1 MSPPRKTALVT
12 VGATAPFPA
21 LISASLDPTFLA
33 TLSSLGYSHLL
44 IQHGL
49 TPTNF
54 GGTPSGQSLLSNLT
68 NHSTTTTSTPLKITA
83 FDLSANLSTE
93 IAASDLI
100 ISHAGS
106 GSILDA
112 LRHVKR
118 LVVVPNEDLMDN
130 HQKELARELEA
141 QGYLVE
147 GRVDNLPEA
156 VKNADGATFKHFP
169 RSESETFGRIVEEE
183 MGFEAE
189 G

>member
-1 MSPPRKTALVT
+1 MSLPPKTALIT

-21 LISASLDPTFLA
+21 LISASLAPAFLS
-33 TLSSLGYSHLL
+33 TLSSLGYTHLL

-54 GGTPSGQSLLSNLT
+54 GGTPSGQSLLSSLT
-68 NHSTTTTSTPLKITA
+68 NLSTTSPLKITA
-83 FDLSANLSTE
+83 FDFTPNLSSE
-93 IAASDLI
+93 ISTSDLI

-106 GSILDA
+106 GSILEA

-130 HQKELARELEA
+130 HQKELAGELEA
-141 QGYLVE
+141 QGYLIE

-156 VKNADGATFKHFP
+156 IKKAERATFKHFP
-169 RSESETFGRIVEEE
+169 RSGSEVFGRIVEEE
-183 MGFEAE
+183 LGFEAE